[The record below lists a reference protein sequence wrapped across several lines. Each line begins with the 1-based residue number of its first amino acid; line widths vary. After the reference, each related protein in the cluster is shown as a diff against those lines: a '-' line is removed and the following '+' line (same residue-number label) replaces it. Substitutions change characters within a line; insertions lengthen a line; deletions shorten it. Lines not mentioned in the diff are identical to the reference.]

1 VIATSQADSTVS
13 AAMAVT
19 VTSVA
24 VSLKAVS
31 ATVYAD
37 GTDQFTATVTGASNT
52 AVTWSIQEGSPAGGT
67 ISAGLYTAPATVGTY
82 HVVATSQAD
91 TLISTN
97 LAVVVSSPPVTFTS
111 TPPTTLAEGA
121 TYSYP
126 VKATDASA
134 SPITYTLTSNP
145 AGASISGGTVTWT
158 PTTAELLMPSNFT
171 VTAKDTLGA
180 SNTQSWTVAPL
191 RAVTMNILDNFWASA
206 GPSPAAIPPI
216 PAPVGAIVPG
226 SAIPLVGQISGDGT
240 YYTIHN
246 VPAGYYWLEDG
257 PTEKHWTNTST
268 FDVGT
273 DYVGQQLDGNA
284 TPMPVTFTSLTID
297 EFSGG
302 EAIWVG
308 SANANSWW
316 APATQPTNGA
326 ISYTDTETIPASTL
340 PALTSADDSYV
351 LEYEWGAPNNSY
363 YEGLSLMDSGVAP
376 STFTYATPITGSLTH
391 ATLTQTL
398 TESMTGWDAL
408 VPPGEPAVYAAP
420 LATFFGTYLS
430 AQPYTT
436 PPLAAIGGGM
446 PSCGSL
452 PCPTGYNGW
461 PAEGGPE
468 PATLLNAPHDARLN
482 GNPGPLYVAWAE
494 RCQTGEVCQGADPG
508 GVADLVTLNFA
519 SPFPS
524 SWPYVLWSQ
533 QETSVSLG
541 ATYSFVMYGTSA
553 VEFSSLSTI
562 PSSTYTVS
570 PVVEPVTNPAL
581 NTNSIYSSA
590 SPTAPLTLSWTAA
603 TTNGGARLA
612 GYDVQV
618 YAFPA
623 TGAPWGDVLAKLYTT
638 GTSLTIPTGLLS
650 AGNYVF
656 VIEAVADA
664 TADVTASPY
673 RSSYPKGT
681 AQVVSAMITISGS

>member
-1 VIATSQADSTVS
+1 MRTSAITVIAATVLSLALTACGGSSSKTSPQPTPTSASVSVAASSATTNATGTDQFTATVTGASNTAVTWSIQEGSPAGGTISASGLYTAPAAAGTYHVIATSQADSTVS
-13 AAMAVT
+13 ATMAVT
-19 VTSVA
+19 VTAVA
-24 VSLKAVS
+24 VSVKAAA
-31 ATVYAD
+31 ATVYAN

-134 SPITYTLTSNP
+134 SPITYTLTSGP
-145 AGASISGGTVTWT
+145 AGATISSGTVSWT
-158 PTTAELLMPSNFT
+158 PTTAELLMPSSFT

-180 SNTQSWTVAPL
+180 SNTQTWSVAPL
-191 RAVTMNILDNFWASA
+191 RAVTMNIVDNFWASS

-226 SAIPLVGQISGDGT
+226 SATPLVGVISGDGT

-284 TPMPVTFTSLTID
+284 TPMPVTFTSLAID

-316 APATQPTNGA
+316 APATQPIDGA

-351 LEYEWGAPNNSY
+351 LEYEWGTPNNSY

-376 STFTYATPITGSLTH
+376 STFTYATPITGSLMH

-398 TESMTGWDAL
+398 TESMTGWDSL
-408 VPPGEPAVYAAP
+408 VPSSEPAVYAAP
-420 LATFFGTYLS
+420 SATFFGTYMW

-452 PCPTGYNGW
+452 PS
-461 PAEGGPE
+461 AL
-468 PATLLNAPHDARLN
+468 PAT
-482 GNPGPLYVAWAE
+482 
-494 RCQTGEVCQGADPG
+494 
-508 GVADLVTLNFA
+508 
-519 SPFPS
+519 
-524 SWPYVLWSQ
+524 
-533 QETSVSLG
+533 
-541 ATYSFVMYGTSA
+541 
-553 VEFSSLSTI
+553 
-562 PSSTYTVS
+562 TV
-570 PVVEPVTNPAL
+570 
-581 NTNSIYSSA
+581 
-590 SPTAPLTLSWTAA
+590 
-603 TTNGGARLA
+603 
-612 GYDVQV
+612 
-618 YAFPA
+618 
-623 TGAPWGDVLAKLYTT
+623 
-638 GTSLTIPTGLLS
+638 GLLK
-650 AGNYVF
+650 A
-656 VIEAVADA
+656 A
-664 TADVTASPY
+664 
-673 RSSYPKGT
+673 RSRRPFST
-681 AQVVSAMITISGS
+681 LRMTLA